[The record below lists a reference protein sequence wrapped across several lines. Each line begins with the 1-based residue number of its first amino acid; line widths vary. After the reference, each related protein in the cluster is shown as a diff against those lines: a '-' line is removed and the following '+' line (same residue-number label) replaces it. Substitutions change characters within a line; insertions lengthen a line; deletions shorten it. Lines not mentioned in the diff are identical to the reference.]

1 MEKYDAATEYL
12 IKDRLTNCGLLQML
26 RRESADVLEA
36 GEDGVLLFDRISGAY
51 MASADDSEK
60 AITWMQGLKDV
71 SLISTTDAAV
81 AAAARQ
87 LWKFKKFFDCEQA
100 VYCSDSPLRY
110 EKRLAIDEISDAEMS
125 AVYENYDTISRTDI
139 DMIRAAHGLY
149 AGRDGNGRLA
159 GFIGIHTE
167 GSIGL
172 LFVLPGQRRKGYAE
186 ELESFMINKMLSHD
200 LYAFGQVETGNAASA
215 KLQEK
220 LGLKTAQKHVYWL
233 SERRRTK

>member
-1 MEKYDAATEYL
+1 MEKYDLATEYL

-26 RRESADVLEA
+26 RRESAEVLEA
-36 GEDGVLLFDRISGAY
+36 GEDGVMLFDRISGAY
-51 MASADDSEK
+51 MVSADDSEK
-60 AITWMQGLKDV
+60 AIAWMQGLKCV
-71 SLISTTDAAV
+71 SLFNATDAAV
-81 AAAARQ
+81 AGAARK
-87 LWKFKKFFDCEQA
+87 LWKFKKILDCEQV

-110 EKRLAIDEISDAEMS
+110 EKKLEMGGISDAEMP
-125 AVYENYDTISRTDI
+125 AVYENYDMVSKAEVDK
-139 DMIRAAHGLY
+139 IRAAHGLY
-149 AGRDGNGRLA
+149 AGRGENGGLA

-172 LFVLPGQRRKGYAE
+172 LFVLPEQRRKGYAE

-200 LYAFGQVETGNAASA
+200 LYAFGQVETGNTVSA

-233 SERRRTK
+233 F